1 MVSPRPVAGRV
12 ARAPVPH
19 KALYRTV
26 AYRTRPQAA
35 GRPAT
40 FPRQNTC
47 RGKTGDININIFPQ
61 AAIGPSHKA
70 TTAEEGG
77 PDIFLLLKRLDGY
90 PGRGRRGHPQQHKF
104 T

>member
-1 MVSPRPVAGRV
+1 MAASGRP

-19 KALYRTV
+19 KALHSTV

-40 FPRQNTC
+40 FPRRNTC
-47 RGKTGDININIFPQ
+47 RGKTGDINIVPQ

-70 TTAEEGG
+70 TIAEEGG
-77 PDIFLLLKRLDGY
+77 PDIFCC
-90 PGRGRRGHPQQHKF
+90 
-104 T
+104 